1 MLERRRPVMD
11 GWADFLDGECGS
23 ATVVPFADKRR

>member
-11 GWADFLDGECGS
+11 GWAAFLDGERGS
-23 ATVVPFADKRR
+23 ATVLPFVDKRR